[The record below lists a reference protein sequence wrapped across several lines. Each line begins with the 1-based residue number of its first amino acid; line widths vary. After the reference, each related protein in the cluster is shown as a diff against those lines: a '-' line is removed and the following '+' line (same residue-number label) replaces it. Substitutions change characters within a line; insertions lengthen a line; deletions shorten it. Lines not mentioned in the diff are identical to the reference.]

1 MATPHPIY
9 DNYEKLRDKN
19 YMSDYYVEQKTGV
32 SRAIMYFWRKRG
44 TKVQRKTI
52 EKLADFFDVP
62 VSYFYEVQENEE
74 TEDSSCA
81 G

>member
-1 MATPHPIY
+1 MATPTAIY
-9 DNYEKLRDKN
+9 GNYEKLRDKN

-32 SRAIMYFWRKRG
+32 SRAIMYFWRKKG

-52 EKLADFFDVP
+52 EKLALFFDVP
-62 VSYFYEVQENEE
+62 VSYFYEVQEDEKTDN
-74 TEDSSCA
+74 SSCA

>member
-1 MATPHPIY
+1 MATPRPIY
-9 DNYEKLRDKN
+9 DNYKKLRDKN

-32 SRAIMYFWRKRG
+32 SRAIMCFWRTRG

-52 EKLADFFDVP
+52 EKLADFFNVP
-62 VSYFYEVQENEE
+62 VSYFYEVQENEK

>member
-1 MATPHPIY
+1 MATPSPIY
-9 DNYEKLRDKN
+9 ENYEKLRNQN
-19 YMSDYYVEQKTGV
+19 YISDYYVEQKTGV

-52 EKLADFFDVP
+52 DKLAEFFNVP
-62 VSYFYEVQENEE
+62 ATYFYEVQDDEE
-74 TEDSSCA
+74 TENSSCA